1 MSSEYRYLGGY
12 FPGLTDVCAAAL
24 AGVFAF
30 GVFTNDDPVEGGGF
44 VGDGGQGWGY
54 AAEDAG
60 GADVGVVLEG
70 LDEGEAEG
78 PEGDVVGYVFV

>member
-1 MSSEYRYLGGY
+1 M
-12 FPGLTDVCAAAL
+12 CAAAL

-30 GVFTNDDPVEGGGF
+30 GVFSDYDPVEGGG
-44 VGDGGQGWGY
+44 VMDDGCEGWGY

-78 PEGDVVGYVFV
+78 PEGDVVGDVFGEGSGLVFGFGS

>member
-1 MSSEYRYLGGY
+1 MG
-12 FPGLTDVCAAAL
+12 AAAL

-30 GVFTNDDPVEGGGF
+30 GVFSDDDPVEGGGA
-44 VGDGGQGWGY
+44 VGDGCERWGY

-60 GADVGVVLEG
+60 GTDVGVVLEG

-78 PEGDVVGYVFV
+78 PEGDVVGDVFAEGFGLVIGLGS